1 MAASA
6 EHYQAMA
13 RGANHAMVDA
23 CKRRRA
29 QDLKAALEAGADPGS
44 PEGARALYFAC
55 LGAASG
61 CARLLFEAGARADQ
75 TSASHFAQQ
84 ALQAAIAGGSVD
96 CVRLA
101 LPTGDLNRGNRYGQ
115 LPEDEAKI
123 LGRHELAAM
132 IEQER
137 HRREAWELSM
147 ASARAPSK
155 APPRL

>member
-13 RGANHAMVDA
+13 RGANHAMVEA

-44 PEGARALYFAC
+44 AEGSRALYLAC
-55 LGAASG
+55 LGAAAG
-61 CARLLFEAGARADQ
+61 CARLLLEAGARADQ
-75 TSASHFAQQ
+75 TSASHFSQQ
-84 ALQAAIAGGSVD
+84 ALQAAIAGGSVG
-96 CVRLA
+96 CARLA
-101 LPTGDLNRGNRYGQ
+101 LPTSDLSLANRHGQ
-115 LPEDEAKI
+115 IPLDEAKF
-123 LGRHELAAM
+123 LGRHEIAAM
-132 IEQER
+132 IEQELS
-137 HRREAWELSM
+137 HREAWALSM